1 MAETN
6 DEIFKRLERRF
17 NNGFHVW
24 LGVRLV
30 AVEDEWVEVECPWR
44 DEFEGAPGTCQG
56 GVLATLIDMAAE
68 YAIAAR
74 MGNPVPTINLHIDY
88 HLPAR
93 PGKLVAR
100 SRLVKPGAT
109 VTTAETR
116 ILDFEGKLV
125 ASGRGSFF
133 SATLPRKG

>member
-6 DEIFKRLERRF
+6 EQIFKRIEKRF
-17 NNGFHVW
+17 SNGFHQW
-24 LGVRLV
+24 LGVRLT
-30 AVEDEWVEVECPWR
+30 AVEDEWVEIECPWR

-74 MGNPVPTINLHIDY
+74 LGDPVPTINLRVDY
-88 HLPAR
+88 HIPVR
-93 PGKLVAR
+93 PGQLVAR
-100 SRLVKPGAT
+100 ARVVKPGAT

-125 ASGRGSFF
+125 CSGRGSFF
-133 SATLPRKG
+133 SATLPRRT

>member
-1 MAETN
+1 MGETN
-6 DEIFKRLERRF
+6 EEIYRRLLTRF
-17 NNGFHVW
+17 TSGHHDW
-24 LGVRLV
+24 LGVKLN
-30 AVEDEWVEVECPWR
+30 AIEDEWVEIEVPWR

-56 GVLATLIDMAAE
+56 GILATLVDVAAE

-74 MGNPVPTINLHIDY
+74 MGNPVPTINLRVDY

-100 SRLVKPGAT
+100 ARLVKPGAT